1 MRLKFLVT
9 IAAVILIGFLLSSCR
24 IADKV
29 MNQGKNV
36 PPPFVSG
43 GTEGNVTVSSEMAVK
58 IYKEAEEDKKTLL
71 GSWEGYGEAMTFREK
86 DVLISD
92 EIASYF
98 SDWDLQV
105 IQNEKILTVG
115 NWNYH
120 YTLENGTLDLNGQ
133 GRILTKVD
141 HMPDFVDINSRFVYD
156 ETLVSDKNNGIYFNG
171 DISSA
176 SVEERTTVYYLKTGT
191 KYYEGG
197 LLNGKKNGQGTLFFG
212 NGYVK
217 CVAEFKD
224 DVFDGKYTEY
234 YFGADK
240 KVKVI
245 GSYKKGALHGD
256 YVSFYKNGNRMF
268 EGKYKDGRPMGDFKE
283 YYENGGLK
291 REGTYSDPLFG
302 SYGINGFLREYSE
315 KGVLLYE
322 GNVKNGIYDGKGKLY
337 HDNEKLKYEGGFSN
351 GVYDGKGSLYDI
363 EGTVIYSGKWKN
375 GEFIG

>member
-92 EIASYF
+92 KIASYF

-133 GRILTKVD
+133 GRKI
-141 HMPDFVDINSRFVYD
+141 
-156 ETLVSDKNNGIYFNG
+156 
-171 DISSA
+171 
-176 SVEERTTVYYLKTGT
+176 
-191 KYYEGG
+191 
-197 LLNGKKNGQGTLFFG
+197 
-212 NGYVK
+212 
-217 CVAEFKD
+217 
-224 DVFDGKYTEY
+224 
-234 YFGADK
+234 
-240 KVKVI
+240 
-245 GSYKKGALHGD
+245 
-256 YVSFYKNGNRMF
+256 
-268 EGKYKDGRPMGDFKE
+268 
-283 YYENGGLK
+283 
-291 REGTYSDPLFG
+291 
-302 SYGINGFLREYSE
+302 
-315 KGVLLYE
+315 
-322 GNVKNGIYDGKGKLY
+322 
-337 HDNEKLKYEGGFSN
+337 
-351 GVYDGKGSLYDI
+351 
-363 EGTVIYSGKWKN
+363 
-375 GEFIG
+375 